1 MNLSSLFKVTS
12 AFGLASLTSASF
24 FAIDAHA
31 ISMFA
36 SFSGTGLSLSLKQN
50 QSVRL
55 LIPIRS
61 GLEYSR
67 LQQNY
72 PNVKIL
78 ETPNGVFVLV
88 SDFKKAAPAYKL
100 GKQIQNKFGYAFQ
113 LSYSNNH
120 PDLNMAWL
128 RNIGSLHA
136 KKTNIKPA
144 TSVTSTSVPKAI
156 KTIYSEDAKDLG
168 STLQVKTPFVDEKPE
183 ELNLDKNVNERLAS
197 INHSVSSKPNAP
209 LLNLNPDKFVS
220 TRVVV
225 DTQIAARP
233 TAPPPLDTT
242 SSNIS
247 SSDKT
252 RQPKNAISS
261 QIVSIPSSVNS
272 PKSGWQAKES
282 FIKLRRGISTS
293 NRVGNPS
300 RITAR
305 PTPPPPV
312 RSISLISSETNNSPQ
327 REKSISPEIHDKTI
341 AYSAHRQSLV
351 KPVAIK
357 SVHLDNVL
365 IGSANYIAIN
375 PSVNYLYVHINSA
388 DDYNKIAGF
397 KHAPTLMRSKNNQL
411 IAKVGV
417 YTNSRV
423 GNKLRNQKL
432 LEIKAAGLS
441 VAAPEL
447 FSV

>member
-1 MNLSSLFKVTS
+1 MKFSPLLKATS

-31 ISMFA
+31 FSTFA
-36 SFSGTGLSLSLKQN
+36 SFSGTGSSLSLKQN
-50 QSVRL
+50 QSVRV

-128 RNIGSLHA
+128 RNIGSLQA
-136 KKTNIKPA
+136 KKTDVKPA
-144 TSVTSTSVPKAI
+144 TTATSTFVPKAI
-156 KTIYSEDAKDLG
+156 STVYSEDAKDLG
-168 STLQVKTPFVDEKPE
+168 STLQAKKPFVDLEPKDLS
-183 ELNLDKNVNERLAS
+183 LNKNDNEVLVSGNHTVN
-197 INHSVSSKPNAP
+197 SKPNAP
-209 LLNLNPDKFVS
+209 LLNLKPDKFVS
-220 TRVVV
+220 SKVVTSKVVSSKVVV
-225 DTQIAARP
+225 D
-233 TAPPPLDTT
+233 
-242 SSNIS
+242 
-247 SSDKT
+247 
-252 RQPKNAISS
+252 S
-261 QIVSIPSSVNS
+261 Q
-272 PKSGWQAKES
+272 KES
-282 FIKLRRGISTS
+282 FIHLRRGISIS
-293 NRVGNPS
+293 NRVANPS
-300 RITAR
+300 RTIAR
-305 PTPPPPV
+305 PTSPPPV
-312 RSISLISSETNNSPQ
+312 SSISLISSETNKSLQ
-327 REKSISPEIHDKTI
+327 REKSISPQIDKETL
-341 AYSAHRQSLV
+341 AYSSHRHSLV

-365 IGSANYIAIN
+365 IGSTNFIAVN
-375 PSVNYLYVHINSA
+375 PSVNYVYVNVNSA

-397 KHAPTLMRSKNNQL
+397 KHAPTLMRNKHNQL

-423 GNKLRNQKL
+423 GVSLRNKKL

-441 VAAPEL
+441 IAAPEL

>member
-1 MNLSSLFKVTS
+1 
-12 AFGLASLTSASF
+12 
-24 FAIDAHA
+24 
-31 ISMFA
+31 MFA
-36 SFSGTGLSLSLKQN
+36 SFSGTGSGLSLKQN
-50 QSVRL
+50 QSVRV

-67 LQQNY
+67 LQQKY

-128 RNIGSLHA
+128 RNIGSLQA
-136 KKTNIKPA
+136 KKTDVKPA
-144 TSVTSTSVPKAI
+144 TSATSTSIPKVI
-156 KTIYSEDAKDLG
+156 KTVYSEDAKDLG
-168 STLQVKTPFVDEKPE
+168 SSLRAK
-183 ELNLDKNVNERLAS
+183 
-197 INHSVSSKPNAP
+197 SSFGDVEH
-209 LLNLNPDKFVS
+209 DKFVS
-220 TRVVV
+220 NRVVV
-225 DTQIAARP
+225 DPQIATRP
-233 TAPPPLDTT
+233 TAPPPLDTISAN
-242 SSNIS
+242 SSKS
-247 SSDKT
+247 S
-252 RQPKNAISS
+252 
-261 QIVSIPSSVNS
+261 
-272 PKSGWQAKES
+272 WQAKES
-282 FIKLRRGISTS
+282 FIQLRRGTSTL

-300 RITAR
+300 QLAAR

-312 RSISLISSETNNSPQ
+312 NSIPLISSDINKGIQ
-327 REKSISPEIHDKTI
+327 REKSSSPLIDNKSF
-341 AYSAHRQSLV
+341 AYSSHRQSLV

-365 IGSANYIAIN
+365 IGSTNFIAIN
-375 PSVNYLYVHINSA
+375 PSVNYLYVNINSA
-388 DDYNKIAGF
+388 DDYNKLAGF
-397 KHAPTLMRSKNNQL
+397 KNAPPTLMRNKNNQL

-423 GNKLRNQKL
+423 GVSLRNKKL

-441 VAAPEL
+441 VAVPKL
-447 FSV
+447 FSA